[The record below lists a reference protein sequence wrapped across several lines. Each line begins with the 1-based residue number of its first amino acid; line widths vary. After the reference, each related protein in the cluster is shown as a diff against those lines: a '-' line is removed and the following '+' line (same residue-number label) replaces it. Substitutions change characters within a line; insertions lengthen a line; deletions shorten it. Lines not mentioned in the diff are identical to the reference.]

1 MNTEQL
7 RQTFLDYFEK
17 HGHTIVPSSSLVPQD
32 STLLFT
38 NAGMVQFK
46 DTFLGTDKRSYTRAA
61 SSQRCVRAGGKH
73 NDLENVGYTAR
84 HHTFFEMLGNF
95 SFGDYFKREAIQFA
109 WNFLTTVLKLPANR
123 LWITVFEEDKEA
135 EAIWLNDIKI
145 DPKRFS
151 RCGAKDNFW
160 SMGDTGPCGPCTEIF
175 YDHGP
180 EIAGGPP
187 GSVDE
192 DGDRYVEI
200 WNLVFMQFNRSEDGN
215 LSPLPK
221 PSVDTGMGLE
231 RIAAVMQGVH
241 SNYDI
246 DLFKKIIDAIIKL
259 GQIQDKSSNS
269 LRVIADHIRSCA
281 FLIVDGVLPSNEGR
295 GYVLRRIAR
304 RAIRHGHRLGFKD
317 PFFYRLVKPLAE
329 EMGKSYPEL
338 IEKRALVERALE
350 QEEIQFNRT
359 LEQGLKIL
367 ETDLENIAGT
377 LIPGETVFRLY
388 DTYGFPVDLTADIA
402 RERGLTLDMAGFNE
416 SMEAQKTRARES
428 SQFSVNYNEQTVTD
442 HNHKTDFVGYERL
455 NEESTIVGLYQE
467 GKAVSELKTGET
479 GAIVLDNTPFYAE
492 AGGQVG
498 DQGVF
503 TFKDALFEV
512 QSTRKVGEA
521 HFHYG
526 VVKQGVFKEG
536 SRILASVD
544 QTKRKATALNHS
556 ATHLLHAALRQVV
569 GTHVQQ
575 KGSLVEPDRLRF
587 DFSHFEPLNRSQI
600 SEIEKLVNDKIRE
613 NSVVETEVLPVDE
626 AIARGAMALFG
637 EKYGKSVRVLHM
649 GGDFS
654 VELCGGT
661 HVQRTGDIGVFKI
674 IAEYGIASGVRRLE
688 ALTGARGL
696 DWMNTVEAQRDR
708 LAALLK
714 CKPDDLE
721 DKLQQLAQKNRQL
734 EKDIQ
739 TLKATM
745 VTGKGG
751 DLEKMLQEKI
761 QETPHGMKVLAAK
774 LPVGDIKTLR
784 ETVDHWK
791 NKLGS
796 NAVIVLGGIS
806 DQNKVCL
813 VAGTTRDCQDHF
825 KANTLVN
832 FVAVEVGGK
841 GGGRADMAE
850 AGGNQPEHLDKALG
864 LVYDWVLQSESSV
877 TKVKGSTA

>member
-17 HGHTIVPSSSLVPQD
+17 HGHTIVPSSSLAPDD
-32 STLLFT
+32 STVLFT

-46 DTFLGTDKRSYTRAA
+46 DTFLGAETRSYTRAA
-61 SSQRCVRAGGKH
+61 SCQRCVRAGGKH
-73 NDLENVGYTAR
+73 NDLENVGYTVR

-95 SFGDYFKREAIQFA
+95 SFGDYFKQEAIQFA
-109 WNFLTTVLKLPANR
+109 WNFLTKVLKLPENR
-123 LWITVFEEDKEA
+123 LWVTVFTEDTEA
-135 EAIWLNDIKI
+135 ENIWLNDMKI

-187 GSVDE
+187 GSIDE

-200 WNLVFMQFNRSEDGN
+200 WNLVFMQYNRFEDGT
-215 LSPLPK
+215 LTPLPK
-221 PSVDTGMGLE
+221 PSVDTGMGFE

-246 DLFKKIIDAIIKL
+246 DIFKKLIQSIIEI
-259 GQIQDKSSNS
+259 GNIQDTKNQS

-304 RAIRHGHRLGFKD
+304 RAIRHGHRLGFTD
-317 PFFYRLVKPLAE
+317 PFFYRLVQPLAE
-329 EMGKSYPEL
+329 VMGGTYPAL
-338 IEKRALVERALE
+338 IEKTAFVERALQ
-350 QEEIQFNRT
+350 QEELQFNRT
-359 LEQGLKIL
+359 LDQGLKIL
-367 ETDLENIAGT
+367 ENDLKNITGN
-377 LIPGETVFRLY
+377 LIPGATVFRLY
-388 DTYGFPVDLTADIA
+388 DTYGFPVDLTNDIA
-402 RERGLTLDMAGFNE
+402 RERGLIIDMAGFNE

-428 SQFSVNYNEQTVTD
+428 SQFAVNYNDKTLST
-442 HNHKTDFVGYERL
+442 HHYATDFVGYDHLKAECL
-455 NEESTIVGLYQE
+455 ILGLYQD
-467 GKAVSELKTGET
+467 GNAVPKLQVGET
-479 GAIVLDNTPFYAE
+479 GAIALDHSPFYAE

-503 TFKDALFEV
+503 TLKEGIFEV
-512 QSTRKVGEA
+512 QNTRKVGDV

-526 VVKQGVFKEG
+526 IVKKGAF
-536 SRILASVD
+536 SIDDRILASVD
-544 QTKRKATALNHS
+544 HAKRNATALNHS
-556 ATHLLHAALRQVV
+556 ATHLLHAALRQIV

-587 DFSHFEPLNRSQI
+587 DFSHFESLSREQI
-600 SEIEKLVNDKIRE
+600 IEIEKLVNEKIRE
-613 NSVVETEVLPVDE
+613 NSAVETEVLPVEE
-626 AIARGAMALFG
+626 AIANGAMALFG

-649 GGDFS
+649 GSDFS

-661 HVQRTGDIGVFKI
+661 HVKRTGDIGVFKI
-674 IAEYGIASGVRRLE
+674 TAEYGIASGVRRLE
-688 ALTGARGL
+688 ALTGGRGL
-696 DWMNTVEAQRDR
+696 DWMNAIEAQRDR
-708 LAALLK
+708 LALVLK
-714 CKPDDLE
+714 CKPDTLE

-734 EKDIQ
+734 EKDLQ
-739 TLKATM
+739 TLKALMT
-745 VTGKGG
+745 TGTGN
-751 DLEKMLQEKI
+751 DLDKVLQEKI
-761 QETPHGMKVLAAK
+761 QKTPHGMSVLAAK

-791 NKLGS
+791 DKLGS
-796 NAVIVLGGIS
+796 KAVIVLGGIN
-806 DQNKVCL
+806 DQGRACL
-813 VAGTTRDCQDHF
+813 VAGTTRDCQDQF
-825 KANTLVN
+825 KANELVKV
-832 FVAVEVGGK
+832 VAAEVSGK

-850 AGGNQPEHLDKALG
+850 AGGTQPEYLDKALG
-864 LVYDWVLQSESSV
+864 LVYDWVVKSES
-877 TKVKGSTA
+877 